1 MSLVA
6 EVQNVFRILRELC
19 KNKSRLLKKIDA
31 NYEEILIG
39 DLNLIPKQYEGEIM
53 VWVNVVKV
61 VLKNIQFAAIASAL
75 GTLCA
80 ENDYLKANLCLNIDV
95 YAKIGDLVNKLQIKN
110 IDKARIMN
118 IVKKFQPLCDVIK
131 DVLKDIV
138 GFVTNVGKLTSAPQ
152 CSKDLDDALGF

>member
-1 MSLVA
+1 
-6 EVQNVFRILRELC
+6 
-19 KNKSRLLKKIDA
+19 
-31 NYEEILIG
+31 
-39 DLNLIPKQYEGEIM
+39 M

-95 YAKIGDLVNKLQIKN
+95 YAKIGELVNKLQIKN

-138 GFVTNVGKLTSAPQ
+138 GFVTNVGKLTSVSQSA
-152 CSKDLDDALGF
+152 KELDDALDF